1 MFRTNFRV
9 SRQGGHSCSQACCNI
24 FILLYIYIC
33 ISNIYI
39 YIYLIFIVYT
49 IHLHRFDIKLK
60 FYLKRLARPSA
71 YVAQERS
78 QAIELL
84 GVSGYLCTPCFFGR
98 MECHSVGK
106 WLIMVN
112 NDGIIMVNSG

>member
-1 MFRTNFRV
+1 MCLEPT
-9 SRQGGHSCSQACCNI
+9 SACQDKEGTPVLKPVATFLYC
-24 FILLYIYIC
+24 YIYVYLI
-33 ISNIYI
+33 I